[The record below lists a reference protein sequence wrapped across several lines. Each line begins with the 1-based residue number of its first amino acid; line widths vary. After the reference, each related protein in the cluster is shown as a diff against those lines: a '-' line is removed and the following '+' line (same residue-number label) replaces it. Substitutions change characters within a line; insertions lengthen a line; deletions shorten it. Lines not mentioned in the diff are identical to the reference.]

1 MEKLTILYIIN
12 AFIVLTN
19 FLSTKFNL
27 FNPAKNPAGSRPQA
41 FKNPAPQFR
50 PQANAQPYFLI
61 SNVIPFYKNW
71 ILG

>member
-27 FNPAKNPAGSRPQA
+27 FNPAGSRPQA
-41 FKNPAPQFR
+41 FKNPTPQFR
-50 PQANAQPYFLI
+50 PQANAQP
-61 SNVIPFYKNW
+61 
-71 ILG
+71 